1 MPEPPLKPLK
11 SRKPSKRTD
20 LDEWLAV
27 HRPAVIGVPERDSI
41 CAAIGPISQSYLK
54 KLLRDSGYALAPLV
68 EGVRQDNLEALEQSL
83 LAMPTDREGHKCV
96 IEAKD
101 HAKFALKKHP
111 EKEEMILW
119 MITWLENPAIFEQW
133 VKLRRVKLG
142 REKSSAD
149 TETSGT

>member
-1 MPEPPLKPLK
+1 MPEPPPKPPK

-20 LDEWLAV
+20 LDEWLAA
-27 HRPAVIGVPERDSI
+27 HRPAIIGVPERDSI

-54 KLLRDSGYALAPLV
+54 KLLRESGYLLAPLV
-68 EGVRQDNLEALEQSL
+68 EGVRQESLDALEQSL
-83 LAMPTDREGHKCV
+83 LAMPADRDGRRCV

-101 HAKFALKKHP
+101 HAKFALKNHP

-142 REKSSAD
+142 RAH